1 MPANL
6 RVHSNPSLT
15 TSEQA
20 VLYLALELGWEGW
33 KLAFATGPGAAPRR
47 REVLGRRWAFQFS
60 PRQAPLRGTTDRRP
74 AIPRAWRRSR
84 KRHPLG

>member
-47 REVLGRRWAFQFS
+47 
-60 PRQAPLRGTTDRRP
+60 D
-74 AIPRAWRRSR
+74 
-84 KRHPLG
+84 